1 MNFIF
6 EFFVGVSNGLGEI
19 WSHKIRSMLSMVGI
33 ILGCAALVAMMS
45 VVENLMKDSRQAFE
59 ESGGVELIE
68 VVRQDVPDEQA
79 DIASLSKGLTIDDA
93 YAIRYAVP
101 LIEYISPQ
109 IWVSHERVRGKRGRT
124 WMPVFAIFGDNV
136 DIGQLEIE
144 RGRNLCELDMRSY
157 ASVAVVGSEYA
168 RVVFAPG
175 EDPIGKF
182 VRVKG
187 SLYQIVGVMKHY
199 ERIVGGRNVLAR
211 KNRLIYIPITTAA
224 MRYRG
229 DRGVNTIY
237 MKVRDARNLSDVVS
251 QVENTMN
258 QMHNGIQDFSIT
270 TREAE
275 LEKYKAREMKW
286 KMGLGGVALISLF
299 VGGIGIMNV
308 MLAVINERIREIGVR
323 KALGARS
330 SDIFMQF
337 LAESVVISFLGG
349 LFGMILSV
357 ALVFVLKQILGAEE
371 MAVPFDSMM
380 YAMLFSISIGIVS
393 GVYPSLRAAR
403 LDPITALRYE

>member
-1 MNFIF
+1 MNIF
-6 EFFVGVSNGLGEI
+6 YGFFVGIVNGLGEI
-19 WSHKIRSMLSMVGI
+19 WSHKIRSILSMIGI

-45 VVENLMKDSRQAFE
+45 VVDNLMSDARKAFE
-59 ESGGVELIE
+59 EMGGVELIE
-68 VVRQDVPDEQA
+68 ITRQDVPAEQQE
-79 DIASLSKGLTIDDA
+79 IASLSKGLTIDDA

-109 IWVSHERVRGKRGRT
+109 IWVSHERVRGKRGQT

-136 DIGQLEIE
+136 DIGQLEVDQ
-144 RGRNLCELDMRSY
+144 GRNLCEMDMKSY

-168 RVVFAPG
+168 RVMFAPG

-182 VRVKG
+182 VRVRG

-199 ERIVGGRNVLAR
+199 ERMVGGRNVLAR

-237 MKVRDARNLSDVVS
+237 MKVRDARNLSDVVA
-251 QVENTMN
+251 QIENTMN
-258 QMHNGIQDFSIT
+258 QMHNGIQDFAVS
-270 TREAE
+270 TRESE
-275 LEKYKAREMKW
+275 LEKFRARELKW
-286 KMGLGGVALISLF
+286 KVGLGGVALISLF

-349 LFGMILSV
+349 LFGMALSIG
-357 ALVFVLKQILGAEE
+357 LVFLLKHILGAAE
-371 MAVPFDSMM
+371 MAVPFNSMI
-380 YAMLFSISIGIVS
+380 YAMLFSITIGIVS

>member
-1 MNFIF
+1 
-6 EFFVGVSNGLGEI
+6 
-19 WSHKIRSMLSMVGI
+19 
-33 ILGCAALVAMMS
+33 
-45 VVENLMKDSRQAFE
+45 
-59 ESGGVELIE
+59 
-68 VVRQDVPDEQA
+68 
-79 DIASLSKGLTIDDA
+79 
-93 YAIRYAVP
+93 
-101 LIEYISPQ
+101 
-109 IWVSHERVRGKRGRT
+109 
-124 WMPVFAIFGDNV
+124 
-136 DIGQLEIE
+136 
-144 RGRNLCELDMRSY
+144 
-157 ASVAVVGSEYA
+157 
-168 RVVFAPG
+168 
-175 EDPIGKF
+175 
-182 VRVKG
+182 
-187 SLYQIVGVMKHY
+187 
-199 ERIVGGRNVLAR
+199 
-211 KNRLIYIPITTAA
+211 